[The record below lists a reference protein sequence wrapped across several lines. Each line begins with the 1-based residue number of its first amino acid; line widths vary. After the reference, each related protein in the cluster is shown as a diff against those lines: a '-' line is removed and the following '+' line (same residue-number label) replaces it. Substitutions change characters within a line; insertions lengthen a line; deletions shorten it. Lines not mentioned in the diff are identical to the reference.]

1 MRKKCHPHGRRRG
14 LGSGSQPAVSS
25 PAPGLLG
32 GGVVFLPH
40 PTCRAAAA
48 SGWRPH
54 PARVLGGCRV
64 CGSRP
69 VRGSRAEEDRNLVE
83 KMSAGEGVRT
93 LPGVCGGAGA
103 GTEATAGR
111 PAPPCRAASQ
121 GLLVSERRYRRPRQ
135 RRRKGEGPD
144 GGTLRRDRSGQGGR
158 RSGDWEGGF
167 RPPAAFDDPK
177 RRWRRRPRFQG

>member
-14 LGSGSQPAVSS
+14 LGPGSQPAVSS

-40 PTCRAAAA
+40 PACRAAAA
-48 SGWRPH
+48 SGRRSH

-64 CGSRP
+64 CGGRRVTASSRQS
-69 VRGSRAEEDRNLVE
+69 RGGRPKFGGKTECGRGGSNPTR
-83 KMSAGEGVRT
+83 GVRRS
-93 LPGVCGGAGA
+93 
-103 GTEATAGR
+103 GR
-111 PAPPCRAASQ
+111 GPAPPYRAASQ
-121 GLLVSERRYRRPRQ
+121 GLLASERRYRRPRQ